1 MNTLL
6 ILILAIPVMEIIVLI
21 KIGGYI
27 GALNTVLLIFTTAII
42 GIYFARL
49 QGLSTLRAGI
59 KNIYENKT
67 PMYELFS
74 GASIAIAAVL
84 LIIPGFLTDVL
95 GFTLLIPLTRNLIIK
110 MVIKKNNFKKEQ
122 NNNDVIDGEIID
134 KEKDKDEF

>member
-6 ILILAIPVMEIIVLI
+6 ILILAIPIMEIIVLI
-21 KIGGYI
+21 KIGAHI

-59 KNIYENKT
+59 KNIYENRT
-67 PMYELFS
+67 PIYELFS

-84 LIIPGFLTDVL
+84 LIIPGFLTDIL

-110 MVIKKNNFKKEQ
+110 MIIKKNNIKKNQ
-122 NNNDVIDGEIID
+122 NNNDVIDGEIIE

>member
-21 KIGGYI
+21 KIGAHI

-49 QGLSTLRAGI
+49 QGLSTLRAGF
-59 KNIYENKT
+59 KNIYENRT
-67 PMYELFS
+67 PIYELFS

>member
-6 ILILAIPVMEIIVLI
+6 ILILAIPIMEIIVLI
-21 KIGGYI
+21 KIGAHI

-59 KNIYENKT
+59 KNIYENRT
-67 PMYELFS
+67 PIYELFS
-74 GASIAIAAVL
+74 GASIAIAALL
-84 LIIPGFLTDVL
+84 LIIPGFLTDIL

-110 MVIKKNNFKKEQ
+110 MVIKKNNIKKNQ
-122 NNNDVIDGEIID
+122 NNNDVIDGEIIE

>member
-49 QGLSTLRAGI
+49 QGLSTLRAGF
-59 KNIYENKT
+59 KNIYENRT
-67 PMYELFS
+67 PIYELFS

-84 LIIPGFLTDVL
+84 LIIPGFLTDVSWEIRMCSQAAH
-95 GFTLLIPLTRNLIIK
+95 GLI
-110 MVIKKNNFKKEQ
+110 
-122 NNNDVIDGEIID
+122 
-134 KEKDKDEF
+134 

>member
-1 MNTLL
+1 M
-6 ILILAIPVMEIIVLI
+6 AIPVMEIIVLI

-84 LIIPGFLTDVL
+84 LIIPGFLTDIL

>member
-21 KIGGYI
+21 KIGAHI

-49 QGLSTLRAGI
+49 QGLSTLRAGF
-59 KNIYENKT
+59 KNIYENRT
-67 PMYELFS
+67 PIYELFS

-110 MVIKKNNFKKEQ
+110 MVIKKNNIKKDQ
-122 NNNDVIDGEIID
+122 DNNDVIDGEVIE
-134 KEKDKDEF
+134 KEKDKDEL

>member
-84 LIIPGFLTDVL
+84 LIIPGFLTDIL

>member
-6 ILILAIPVMEIIVLI
+6 ILILAIPIMEIIVLI
-21 KIGGYI
+21 KIGAHI

-59 KNIYENKT
+59 KNIYENRT
-67 PMYELFS
+67 PIYELFS

-84 LIIPGFLTDVL
+84 LIIPGFLTDIL

-110 MVIKKNNFKKEQ
+110 MVIKKNNIKKNQ
-122 NNNDVIDGEIID
+122 NNNDVIDGEIIE

>member
-6 ILILAIPVMEIIVLI
+6 ILILAIPIMEIIVLI
-21 KIGGYI
+21 KIGAHI

-59 KNIYENKT
+59 KNIYENRT
-67 PMYELFS
+67 PIYELFS

-84 LIIPGFLTDVL
+84 LIIPGFLTDIL

-110 MVIKKNNFKKEQ
+110 MIIKKNNIKKNQ
-122 NNNDVIDGEIID
+122 NNNDVIDGEIIE
-134 KEKDKDEF
+134 KEKDKDEL